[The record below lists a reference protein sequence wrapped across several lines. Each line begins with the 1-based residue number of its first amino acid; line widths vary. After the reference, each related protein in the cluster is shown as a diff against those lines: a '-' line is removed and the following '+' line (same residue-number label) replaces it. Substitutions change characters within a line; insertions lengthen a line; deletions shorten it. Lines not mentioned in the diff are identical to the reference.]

1 MKTLKNHKLENL
13 MNSIKQTLILLLLIL
28 PMSLSAKED
37 SKTSIK
43 AQGGTGFRIN
53 NIRQFDFD
61 QNTIIKEDGIVVAQT
76 RAQGGT
82 GFKVRYK
89 VGDDTNAEVTTG
101 TLDEVD
107 LINTH
112 KGPVT
117 SLDPFRIFNI
127 DALITA
133 DTFFDDGL
141 LFDSII
147 QGDELKVSGFVDS
160 NSSLIISRIES
171 DNDPLSQW
179 KLSGYI
185 SNLGASQFNIQN
197 QVVMMGSVIADNC
210 PMGLSD
216 GEFVEVKAT
225 PDITFTAGSALTTVT
240 DIECVPQDISTDP
253 GTFVPVALEGLIDF
267 EDIEFNNQF
276 SISGQ
281 QINVTGTTVYI
292 NGEIDDIVIGAKVE
306 VEGLLDTTTSI
317 INALKVKFKEV
328 RFKFEE
334 PVLTS
339 DVIIGESIQLFGKT
353 ILATPQ
359 LRDEDGIIAT
369 GLGAET
375 QVEVRGYADSDGN
388 LYATRVRERGN
399 PDSQDVSAD
408 GQITMIAEPMIEV
421 FGVSIDTTNSI
432 LLDINGSAINS
443 IEFFSLI
450 TIGTELEV
458 EMAIVN
464 QVTNVLT
471 GGIIR
476 IDEDEDDVTQALKQG
491 TTQALGIGTITSI
504 DGIFKSSFE

>member
-1 MKTLKNHKLENL
+1 MKTLKNHHLEKL
-13 MNSIKQTLILLLLIL
+13 MNSIKQILCLSLFIL
-28 PMSLSAKED
+28 PISLAAKEN
-37 SKTSIK
+37 SKPSVK

-53 NIRQFDFD
+53 NIRQFEFD
-61 QNTIIKEDGIVVAQT
+61 QNTIIKEDGIVVPET

-89 VGDDTNAEVTTG
+89 VGNDTNPEVTAG
-101 TLDEVD
+101 TLDEIN

-112 KGPVT
+112 KGPII

-127 DALITA
+127 DALITS
-133 DTFFDDGL
+133 DTFFDDDL
-141 LFDSII
+141 LFDSINL
-147 QGDELKVSGFVDS
+147 GDELKVSGFVDS
-160 NSSLIISRIES
+160 NSSLIVSRIES
-171 DNDPLSQW
+171 DTNPLTEW

-197 QVVMMGSVIADNC
+197 QVVMIGSIIADNC
-210 PMGLSD
+210 PLGLSD
-216 GEFVEVKAT
+216 GEFVEVKST
-225 PDITFTAGSALTTVT
+225 PDISFTIGSALTTVT
-240 DIECVPQDISTDP
+240 DIECVPQDINTFP
-253 GTFVPVALEGLIDF
+253 GTFVPVALEGLIDI
-267 EDIEFNNQF
+267 EDIEFNSQF

-339 DVIIGESIQLFGKT
+339 DVIIGESIQLYGRT
-353 ILATPQ
+353 ILTTPQ
-359 LRDEDGIIAT
+359 LRDEDGIIGS
-369 GLGAET
+369 GLGVET

-408 GQITMIAEPMIEV
+408 GQITLIDQPMIEV
-421 FGVSIDTTNSI
+421 FGVSIDTSNSI
-432 LLDINGSAINS
+432 FLDINGLGINS
-443 IEFFSLI
+443 TEFFNSI

-458 EMAIVN
+458 EMAVVN
-464 QVTNVLT
+464 EVTNVLT

-476 IDEDEDDVTQALKQG
+476 IDENDDVTRASKQG
-491 TTQALGIGTITSI
+491 AAQALGIGTITSI
-504 DGIFKSSFE
+504 DSIFKNSFE